1 MSEPYGE
8 YPHPPAPYGQ
18 PYPLVPREHPQGTT
32 VLVLGILGFFVAGVC
47 APFAWYLGSKAL
59 REIRTSGI
67 RYSNEQSIV
76 VGRVL
81 GIIMTIL
88 LLAMLV
94 FALVFVVIIAIAA
107 TTAARG

>member
-1 MSEPYGE
+1 VSDPYGD
-8 YPHPPAPYGQ
+8 YSRPPAPYGQ

-59 REIRTSGI
+59 REIRTSGV

-76 VGRVL
+76 VGRIL

-88 LLAMLV
+88 LLAAIV
-94 FALVFVVIIAIAA
+94 FAVVFVVIISIAA
-107 TTAARG
+107 VSTANR